1 MFGLLGSE
9 RVKVSSSGAISSD
22 EITLHGVRGRP
33 DVNAMATRKEREVEI
48 LIWNYHDDDSPA
60 PDAQIDAV
68 IRGLPKQARSGLME
82 HYRIDSSH
90 SNAFALWKKLGSP
103 QSPSPEQ
110 FDQFEAAGQLQLLG
124 SPAWVPILQG
134 NVHLQFALPRQALS
148 LVRIA
153 W

>member
-1 MFGLLGSE
+1 MLGLLGSE

-22 EITLHGVRGRP
+22 EITLNGVRGKP
-33 DVNAMATRKEREVEI
+33 DINAMAARKEREVEI
-48 LIWNYHDDDSPA
+48 LVWNYHDDDAPA

-68 IRGLPKQARSGLME
+68 IRGLPKEARSGLVE

-90 SNAFALWKKLGSP
+90 SNAFALWKKMGSP
-103 QSPSPEQ
+103 QSPSTEQ
-110 FDQFEAAGQLQLLG
+110 FDQLEAAGQLQLLG
-124 SPAWVPILQG
+124 SPAWVPIEHG
-134 NVHLQFALPRQALS
+134 NAHVQFALPRQALS